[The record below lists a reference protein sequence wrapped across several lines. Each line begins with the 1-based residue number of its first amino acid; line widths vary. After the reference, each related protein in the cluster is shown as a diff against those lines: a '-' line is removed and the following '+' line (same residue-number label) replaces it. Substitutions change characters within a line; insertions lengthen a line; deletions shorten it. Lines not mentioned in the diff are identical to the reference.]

1 MRSSLLAF
9 LILLGGPLPCID
21 VLESA
26 DQDLVVESSRR
37 APRPVPSRCVVVRAE
52 PPAPVVATP
61 AFRAIPVPSPFED
74 FRHWPRLH
82 SRPPPAA

>member
-21 VLESA
+21 LLESA
-26 DQDLVVESSRR
+26 DQDLVVEAARR
-37 APRPVPSRCVVVRAE
+37 APRPALRRCVHVRAE

-61 AFRAIPVPSPFED
+61 AFPAVPVPSPSED
-74 FRHWPRLH
+74 FRHCPRLQ

>member
-9 LILLGGPLPCID
+9 LILLGGPLPCIE

-37 APRPVPSRCVVVRAE
+37 APRPALLRCVAVRAE
-52 PPAPVVATP
+52 PPAPAVATP
-61 AFRAIPVPSPFED
+61 AFPAAPVPSPSED
-74 FRHWPRLH
+74 FRHWPRLQ